1 MQLSLN
7 PKIFLILLFRF
18 WNLHQILNIL
28 KKKLIVIATLFRKL
42 KNVKNLVRPVS
53 EKHRFKAPF
62 DSQHVKGWQT
72 LVKSAWEHFHHI
84 FSSLWE
90 KPIWKLR
97 LVICYLLEVFH
108 KSLTANEKYPARDCK
123 NLSSPT
129 QMQLPLKPKTFF
141 ILLFHFLNL
150 HQILNILRKKVIVIA
165 TLFRKLQTV
174 KDFDHYLKNTISK
187 SPPTVNMLKGPKL
200 L

>member
-1 MQLSLN
+1 
-7 PKIFLILLFRF
+7 
-18 WNLHQILNIL
+18 
-28 KKKLIVIATLFRKL
+28 
-42 KNVKNLVRPVS
+42 
-53 EKHRFKAPF
+53 
-62 DSQHVKGWQT
+62 
-72 LVKSAWEHFHHI
+72 
-84 FSSLWE
+84 
-90 KPIWKLR
+90 
-97 LVICYLLEVFH
+97 
-108 KSLTANEKYPARDCK
+108 
-123 NLSSPT
+123 
-129 QMQLPLKPKTFF
+129 MQLPLKPKTFF